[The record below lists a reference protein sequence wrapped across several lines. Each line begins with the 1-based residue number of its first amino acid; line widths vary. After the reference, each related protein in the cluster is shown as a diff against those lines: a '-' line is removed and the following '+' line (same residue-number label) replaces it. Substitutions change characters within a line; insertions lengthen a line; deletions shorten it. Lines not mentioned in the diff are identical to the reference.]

1 MRSMCE
7 EQDDSVDTPTMIMLT
22 YGGTIS
28 DSKLLRENEGER
40 ESERARERER
50 EFSPLCQN
58 FHMFVY
64 LRAFSVSL

>member
-1 MRSMCE
+1 MRGTG
-7 EQDDSVDTPTMIMLT
+7 QDDSVDTPTMIMLT

-28 DSKLLRENEGER
+28 DSKLLRENERER
-40 ESERARERER
+40 ESERERERERER